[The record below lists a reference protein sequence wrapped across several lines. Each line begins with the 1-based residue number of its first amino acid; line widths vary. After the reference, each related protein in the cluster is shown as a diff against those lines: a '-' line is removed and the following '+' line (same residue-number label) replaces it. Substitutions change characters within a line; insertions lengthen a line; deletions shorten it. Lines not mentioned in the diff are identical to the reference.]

1 MNTDRVFSHGM
12 SMELSPK
19 ADFSFDIVCEMTR
32 SVAITTGDDYPI
44 LFNSLES

>member
-1 MNTDRVFSHGM
+1 
-12 SMELSPK
+12 MELSPK